1 MKCTKCG
8 AELPQNFTFCPQC
21 GASAGEE
28 QNAAAPVASQPIAVQ
43 PAVDFSSEP
52 TMAVNPA
59 AQQPPVSSQPAA
71 SFPQQQP
78 VSARPVNPYPPQPP
92 VYGMPYGQ
100 PGPGVPGMPPQGM
113 GMLPQLKSPFVK
125 GAWFAP
131 VSIAIYG
138 VLVVL
143 EGNVV
148 TGIIARRNP
157 SLLTTLNSI
166 ITTVLVFG
174 FLALAI
180 GLYFAAYAK
189 VDPLQRKA
197 RFAVAF
203 IPVAMLEIL
212 DELTGVVSSILTPLI
227 NSGRLRVELYAI
239 GVGVVRLAM
248 SIAAALAS
256 YFIVRALQKA
266 MDKALEKKG

>member
-8 AELPQNFTFCPQC
+8 AEMPQNFTFCPQC
-21 GASAGEE
+21 GTPAGEK
-28 QNAAAPVASQPIAVQ
+28 QNAAAPQAVYSQVQ
-43 PAVDFSSEP
+43 
-52 TMAVNPA
+52 
-59 AQQPPVSSQPAA
+59 SQ
-71 SFPQQQP
+71 
-78 VSARPVNPYPPQPP
+78 SANPYPPQQP
-92 VYGMPYGQ
+92 VPGRQYVQPY
-100 PGPGVPGMPPQGM
+100 PGVPGMPPQGM

-239 GVGVVRLAM
+239 GVGGSRLLLF
-248 SIAAALAS
+248 IAAALIS
-256 YFIVRALQKA
+256 FFIVRALQKA
-266 MDKALEKKG
+266 MDKAMEKRG